1 MINFD
6 VQFSGEFKAPD
17 EATLRRAISLG
28 LKEAGEQI
36 QNQAKNNMGA
46 RPGPNVQDGK
56 LRDSIHND
64 VSADGLSVVVGS
76 AVKYSARVELGFQG
90 TEKVKAHK
98 RRQSMAF
105 GIPIKGGPVEVDVR
119 AFERNV
125 NAKPYPYLRPAVDYA
140 MRIKMVEDLINS
152 NIVFELQN
160 K

>member
-6 VQFSGEFKAPD
+6 VEFSGEFKAPD

-36 QNQAKNNMGA
+36 QNQARNNMGA
-46 RPGPNVQDGK
+46 RPGPFVQTGK
-56 LRDSIHND
+56 LRASIHNE
-64 VSADGLSVVVGS
+64 VSSDGLSVVVGTNVVY
-76 AVKYSARVELGFQG
+76 ARRVEMGHSG
-90 TEKVKAHK
+90 TETVRAHK
-98 RRQSMAF
+98 RRQSIAF
-105 GIPIKGGPVEVDVR
+105 GTPIKGGPVEVDVQ
-119 AFERNV
+119 AFQRTV

-152 NIVFELQN
+152 NIVFELQS